1 MRVFVAIELPSELK
15 EKIYAF
21 SQKITKRLQV
31 KQVEEEN
38 LHLTLV
44 FLGEISEKEL
54 DIVKN
59 ILSKIKV
66 GEIKLK
72 LQELQVIPSKT
83 KPLIIWI
90 KVGGQTGKLFSLYKQ
105 TVDNLLNQG
114 FVLKKD
120 NLDFRPHI
128 TIARVKGGGVR
139 SLENEHLEGSFIAD
153 KVAIFESKLTPEG
166 SIYSKIGEFEIK

>member
-1 MRVFVAIELPSELK
+1 MRAFIAIELPQELK

-31 KQVEEEN
+31 KLVEEEN

-54 DIVKN
+54 NTVKE

-72 LQELQVIPSKT
+72 LEELQVIPGKS

-105 TVDNLLNQG
+105 AVDNLLNQG
-114 FVLKKD
+114 FCFKRD
-120 NLDFRPHI
+120 NLEFKPHI
-128 TIARVKGGGVR
+128 TIARVKGGGAR
-139 SLENEHLEGSFIAD
+139 SFEDIKIKGSFLAD
-153 KVAIFESKLTPEG
+153 RVALFESKLTSEG
-166 SIYSKIGEFEIK
+166 SVYSKIGEFEIK